1 MVKKFF
7 SPILA
12 LCLLL
17 TLGVAAQELAK
28 RLSNQDVIDMVNLG
42 LSDDVIIAKI
52 RADQDPKFDTSTDG
66 LKALKAGKVS
76 DAVIRVMINPKAM
89 DPLPAAAAAPAE
101 DPNLPPREVGVYW
114 KNAGEFV
121 MIEGQMV
128 SQAQIGG
135 RAAHKFTFGIKS
147 KHWNAYLAGPESKN
161 KVKDLHPV
169 FYFYVLEGASPSDY
183 TLLKLDKKGDR
194 RQFEVGSIGGWTG
207 QKSGTRESNA
217 QGFEY
222 QRVASRTYKVTLTVD
237 LKPGEYGFFMG
248 TGQQMAMS
256 DKEAGGSSQ
265 GRIYDFSIPQ

>member
-1 MVKKFF
+1 MLRR
-7 SPILA
+7 ILA
-12 LCLLL
+12 VLTVVCLLAAAP
-17 TLGVAAQELAK
+17 AAQELAK
-28 RLSNQDVIDMVNLG
+28 RLSNQDIIDMAGLG

-52 RADQDPKFDTSTDG
+52 RAAQDAKFDTSTEA
-66 LKALKAGKVS
+66 LKALKEAKVS
-76 DAVIRVMINPKAM
+76 DAVIRVMI
-89 DPLPAAAAAPAE
+89 DPRVPDAPPAAAPVAPAE
-101 DPNLPPREVGVYW
+101 DPNLPPKEVGVYW
-114 KNAGEFV
+114 KNGSDFV
-121 MIEGQMV
+121 LIEGQMV

-207 QKSGTRESNA
+207 QKSGTREGNA
-217 QGFEY
+217 EGFEY
-222 QRVASRTYKVTLTVD
+222 QRVAPRTYKVTLTVD

-256 DKEAGGSSQ
+256 DKEAGGSAQ